1 MGDVRYNPADDAIEG
16 LELLTLPLPPPPPP
30 VGVGKGSSG
39 ALKVEENR
47 DDAVLIRFPDD
58 VGDDDEA
65 PDARDTEAKV
75 VLVEFVVAIG
85 RGSWRWLGI

>member
-16 LELLTLPLPPPPPP
+16 LLELLALAPLPPPPP
-30 VGVGKGSSG
+30 VTVGKGSSG

-47 DDAVLIRFPDD
+47 DDAVSIRFPDD

-65 PDARDTEAKV
+65 LDVRDTEARV
-75 VLVEFVVAIG
+75 ALVEFVVAIMD
-85 RGSWRWLGI
+85 S